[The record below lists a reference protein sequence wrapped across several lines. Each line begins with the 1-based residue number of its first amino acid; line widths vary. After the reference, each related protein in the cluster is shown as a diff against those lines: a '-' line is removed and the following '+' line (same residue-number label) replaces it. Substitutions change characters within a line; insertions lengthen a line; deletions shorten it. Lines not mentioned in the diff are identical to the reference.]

1 MFGLLNIFDDPLT
14 EALEPTSMLMGQ
26 AQGLYRYVGQ
36 QELSLLVAVNFIF
49 TTGKFNGRSLTIL
62 GRNAALQPVREMPI
76 IGGIG
81 AF

>member
-1 MFGLLNIFDDPLT
+1 
-14 EALEPTSMLMGQ
+14 MLMGQ

-36 QELSLLVAVNFIF
+36 QELSLLVAVNFVF